1 MVPLFTAIA
10 NLKHAQSSIAQ
21 SANLTYLER
30 ARAQLCKIACFNAKM
45 HTMNPQRKFHLVFSI
60 VMGAMMVLLMTF
72 VITLV
77 NVGWGENFLRMWM
90 KAFGIGY
97 VVAVPMIYFVAP
109 LARKLAARLLGVA
122 G

>member
-1 MVPLFTAIA
+1 M
-10 NLKHAQSSIAQ
+10 
-21 SANLTYLER
+21 ER
-30 ARAQLCKIACFNAKM
+30 SRKQLCKITGFNAKM
-45 HTMNPQRKFHLVFSI
+45 HTMNAQRKFHMVFSI
-60 VMGAMMVLLMTF
+60 VMGAMMVLFMTF

-109 LARKLAARLLGVA
+109 LARKLAARLLGVP

>member
-1 MVPLFTAIA
+1 
-10 NLKHAQSSIAQ
+10 
-21 SANLTYLER
+21 
-30 ARAQLCKIACFNAKM
+30 M
-45 HTMNPQRKFHLVFSI
+45 HTMNPQRKFHIVFSI
-60 VMGAMMVLLMTF
+60 VMGAMMVLFMTF

-109 LARKLAARLLGVA
+109 LARKLAARLLGVP